1 MRSESTVRRL
11 ERRVENLER
20 EVSSLKR
27 SDEAEVE
34 RARSLLI
41 AHLKKHTDVDPLT
54 FAVRNDLP
62 SDVVERV
69 LQEFDRKSWTVPVD
83 D

>member
-1 MRSESTVRRL
+1 MRSEPAIRRL
-11 ERRVENLER
+11 ERRVETLER
-20 EVSSLKR
+20 EVSLLSR
-27 SDEAEVE
+27 SPEANLE

-41 AHLKKHTDVDPLT
+41 QHLRSHTEVDPLT

-62 SDVVERV
+62 SDVVETV
-69 LQEFDRKSWTVPVD
+69 LQEFDRKNWTVPVD